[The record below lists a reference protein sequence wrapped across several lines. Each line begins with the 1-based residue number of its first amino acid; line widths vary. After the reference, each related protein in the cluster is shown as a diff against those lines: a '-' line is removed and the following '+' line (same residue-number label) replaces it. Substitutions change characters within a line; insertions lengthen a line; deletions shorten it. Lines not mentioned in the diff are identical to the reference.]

1 MDRDGDRAPFKNIIL
16 ALHLMQQ
23 LHFYESILNK
33 PAFHYGWRN
42 LVKHNREENVSYF
55 KCYPCSGRNPPQIR
69 GHHPLP

>member
-1 MDRDGDRAPFKNIIL
+1 MDRDGDRAPFKNLIL

-42 LVKHNREENVSYF
+42 LVKDNREENG
-55 KCYPCSGRNPPQIR
+55 K
-69 GHHPLP
+69 LL